1 MKDKNRP
8 HRAEVLMAKRN
19 DQIKISTFQQLMQ
32 KREKEASI
40 TGRKFD
46 LSL

>member
-8 HRAEVLMAKRN
+8 HRAEVLMAKRDN
-19 DQIKISTFQQLMQ
+19 QLKISTFQQLMQ
-32 KREKEASI
+32 KHEKEASTI
-40 TGRKFD
+40 GRKFD